1 MKLALNRYIVESLHR
16 FYDFTILRF
25 NNLTIFFCVL
35 IFQLPVHAQSP
46 LSGMISTRSVSGQF
60 IVVGPKQ
67 ISPIANSLAVKT
79 NSQLIRL
86 DPALLAI
93 SAERIKDSL
102 WHELGIN
109 NQWRGQIFLALHSA
123 RSPDENV
130 TIISTKFSGGWDY
143 HVELPDILSRTR
155 FMRALTGVM
164 LLEFA
169 NRNAGARSAEIP
181 VWLVDGLSQELLVR
195 GDSEM
200 ILSSPDSTINGF
212 AENRTVTTQRGLD
225 PLAGARN
232 ILKNSAALTFD
243 QLSWPDD
250 DQLFGDDGGIYRASA
265 QLFVS
270 EILRSKNG
278 TANLRA
284 MLESLPQFYNW
295 QTAFQKAFREKF
307 SSPLDV
313 EKWWALRVVSFVA
326 RDPGSMWTPATS
338 REKLDEI
345 LSASVEFRSLS
356 NNLPTH
362 AEVSLQAVIRNFDSA
377 RQTEILQTKLRDLGL
392 AQLRVSPQFAALTDS
407 YRRAVADYLGQD
419 GKPATPNRRV
429 KKTGA
434 NDTLKKLDALDA
446 QRRTIEE
453 TIKPD
458 IFAPRNLNTAAP

>member
-1 MKLALNRYIVESLHR
+1 MKLALHR
-16 FYDFTILRF
+16 FYDSTVQRF
-25 NNLTIFFCVL
+25 VVLCVL
-35 IFQLPVHAQSP
+35 VFELSAHAQSP
-46 LSGMISTRSVSGQF
+46 LSGMISTRSISGQF

-67 ISPIANSLAVKT
+67 ISTIASSFAVRT

-130 TIISTKFSGGWDY
+130 TIVSTKFSGGWDY

-155 FMRALTGVM
+155 FMRAMTGVT

-169 NRNAGARSAEIP
+169 NRNADARSAEIP
-181 VWLVDGLSQELLVR
+181 PWLVDGLSQELLAP
-195 GDSEM
+195 GDSET

-225 PLAGARN
+225 PLAGARRVLN
-232 ILKNSAALTFD
+232 NSAALTFD

-250 DQLFGDDGGIYRASA
+250 DQLFGEDGGIYRASA

-313 EKWWALRVVSFVA
+313 EKWWALRVVSFAA

-419 GKPATPNRRV
+419 GKPPTPNRRV
-429 KKTGA
+429 KKTGT

-458 IFAPRNLNTAAP
+458 IFAPRDLNAPPP

>member
-1 MKLALNRYIVESLHR
+1 
-16 FYDFTILRF
+16 
-25 NNLTIFFCVL
+25 
-35 IFQLPVHAQSP
+35 
-46 LSGMISTRSVSGQF
+46 MISTRSVSGQF

-67 ISPIANSLAVKT
+67 ISTIASSFAVRT

-130 TIISTKFSGGWDY
+130 TIVSTKFSGGWDY

-155 FMRALTGVM
+155 FMRAMTGVT

-169 NRNAGARSAEIP
+169 NRNADARSAEIP
-181 VWLVDGLSQELLVR
+181 PWLVDGLSQELLAP
-195 GDSEM
+195 GDSET

-225 PLAGARN
+225 PLAGARRVLN
-232 ILKNSAALTFD
+232 NSAALTFD

-250 DQLFGDDGGIYRASA
+250 DQLFGEDGGIYRASA

-313 EKWWALRVVSFVA
+313 EKWWALRVVSFAA

-419 GKPATPNRRV
+419 GKPPTPNRRV
-429 KKTGA
+429 KKTGT

-458 IFAPRNLNTAAP
+458 IFAPRDLNAPPP